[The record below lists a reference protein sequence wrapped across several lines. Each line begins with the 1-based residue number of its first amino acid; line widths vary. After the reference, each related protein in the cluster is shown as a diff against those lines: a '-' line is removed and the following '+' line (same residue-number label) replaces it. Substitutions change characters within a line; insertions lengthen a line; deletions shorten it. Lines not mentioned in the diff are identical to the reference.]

1 MTIYAT
7 IKEGRIIVD
16 EDFKKFLPKMTG
28 RVVITTANRGKEAM
42 YAYYHAVVLEV
53 CMAFLRDMGE
63 PADESYADDFLKF
76 QFAKR
81 NVHNPLTG
89 EETPVLMGKRDM
101 SFNRLKTFVSDCVLY
116 LERMGYEVPTSEDY
130 RNENSIL

>member
-81 NVHNPLTG
+81 NEPYRPSMTSKAMKNICVRFGKTKMMNMFSPSTPPPRSLYTSITNPASL
-89 EETPVLMGKRDM
+89 P
-101 SFNRLKTFVSDCVLY
+101 
-116 LERMGYEVPTSEDY
+116 
-130 RNENSIL
+130 I

>member
-53 CMAFLRDMGE
+53 CMAFLREMGE

-76 QFAKR
+76 MFAKR

-89 EETPVLMGKRDM
+89 EETAVLMTKREM
-101 SFNRLKTFVSDCVLY
+101 SYGRLTTFVGDCVLY
-116 LERMGYEVPTSEDY
+116 LEQMGYEVPTSDEY
-130 RNENSIL
+130 KNQLK